1 MGKNVKLT
9 TTRGVI
15 AVMLSV
21 CLIYLFVT
29 NTTDHI
35 TEYITLYMVLM
46 NYLYGR
52 EQHDAENGISNK

>member
-15 AVMLSV
+15 AVILTL

-29 NTTDHI
+29 DTTQHI
-35 TEYITLYMVLM
+35 TEYITLYMVVLS
-46 NYLYGR
+46 YLFGSD
-52 EQHDAENGISNK
+52 HNGDNDK

>member
-9 TTRGVI
+9 TTRGII
-15 AVMLSV
+15 AVMLSI

-29 NTTDHI
+29 NTADHI

-52 EQHDAENGISNK
+52 EQNDAENGNSNK

>member
-1 MGKNVKLT
+1 MGKNIKLT
-9 TTRGVI
+9 TTRGII
-15 AVMLSV
+15 AVMLSI

-35 TEYITLYMVLM
+35 NEYITLYMVLM

-52 EQHDAENGISNK
+52 EQHDTNGDSNK